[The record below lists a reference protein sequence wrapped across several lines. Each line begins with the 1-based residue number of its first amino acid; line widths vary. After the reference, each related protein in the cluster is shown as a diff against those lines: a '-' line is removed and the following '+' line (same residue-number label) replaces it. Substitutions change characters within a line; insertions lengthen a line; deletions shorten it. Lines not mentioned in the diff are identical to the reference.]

1 MEIGV
6 ARFSNRTAIVTG
18 AASGIGRAV
27 VEALA
32 MEGANV
38 IAADIGFE
46 SPHTAGSVPSI
57 EEQVLDVRSEDDV
70 QRVVKVSI
78 ARWGHIDLL
87 VNAAGVMVPD
97 DVADISDETWHKI
110 LDVNLTGAMRLCRA
124 VTPHM
129 RDRGRGSVV
138 NIASV
143 AAFNASA
150 GMASYAA
157 SKAGL
162 IALTRALAN
171 RYGSAGVRAN
181 CVCPGW
187 VRTRMSESEMAEFAE
202 ENGTTVEQEFERVA
216 QRIALGRVALP
227 SEIAS
232 CVTFLGSDDASFVT
246 GAVLVAD
253 GGARTAASARSN

>member
-1 MEIGV
+1 MS
-6 ARFSNRTAIVTG
+6 RFSNKTAIVTG
-18 AASGIGRAV
+18 AASGIGQAV

-32 MEGANV
+32 REGASV
-38 IAADIGFE
+38 IAADIGFGA
-46 SPHTAGSVPSI
+46 PQAAGSVPGS
-57 EEQVLDVRSEDDV
+57 ESQVLDVRSEDDV
-70 QRVVKVSI
+70 NRLVNLAI

-87 VNAAGVMVPD
+87 VNAAGVMVAD
-97 DVADISDETWHKI
+97 DVADITDETWHKI

-129 RDRGRGSVV
+129 RDRGTGSIV
-138 NIASV
+138 NISSV

-162 IALTRALAN
+162 VALTRALAN
-171 RYGSAGVRAN
+171 RYGSAGIRAN

-187 VRTRMSESEMAEFAE
+187 VRTRMSESEMAEFAQT
-202 ENGTTVEQEFERVA
+202 NGTTIEQEFERVA

-232 CVTFLGSDDASFVT
+232 CVAFLGSDDASFVT

-253 GGARTAASARSN
+253 GGARTAATARSN